1 MRIRR
6 LVTSGLAIAL
16 ALLMQTGVAVAATKA
31 APAGKVDLNK
41 ATVEQL
47 TTLPGI
53 GQAIAARIV
62 QHREKEGAF
71 GSVEELMNVRGIG
84 EKSFEKLR
92 PYVTVGGSTSAP
104 KR

>member
-6 LVTSGLAIAL
+6 LVASGLAIAL
-16 ALLMQTGVAVAATKA
+16 ALLMQTGVVVAATKA

-53 GQAIAARIV
+53 GPAIAARIV
-62 QHREKEGAF
+62 QHREKQGAF

-92 PYVTVGGSTSAP
+92 PYVTVGGSTPAS